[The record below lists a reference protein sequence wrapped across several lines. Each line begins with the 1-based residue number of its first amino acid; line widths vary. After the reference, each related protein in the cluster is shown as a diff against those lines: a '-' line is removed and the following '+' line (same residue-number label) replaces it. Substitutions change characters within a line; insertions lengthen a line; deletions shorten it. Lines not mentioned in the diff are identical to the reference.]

1 MPDISRITM
10 PTGTTY
16 EIKDASAR
24 SAKGWIGITTTVLT
38 DGSTTNPITINGETV
53 TATAGD
59 ITAYGAQEFIWNG
72 SAWQEFGTNLDDLGE
87 LAWEDTASGT
97 FTPEGT
103 VSKPNVSVT
112 PTTDTVQSVTDVGSM
127 PTFTVSGETL
137 VISAG
142 AVPTLGT
149 AKTVLTGVTAELDA
163 TPTFTGTA
171 GTVTVGA
178 N

>member
-1 MPDISRITM
+1 MPEISRITM

-16 EIKDASAR
+16 EIKDSAAR
-24 SAKGWIGITTTVLT
+24 SAKGWIGITTTELT
-38 DGSTTNPITINGETV
+38 DGSTTNPVTINGESV

-59 ITAYGAQEFIWNG
+59 ITAYNNKEFIWNG
-72 SAWQEFGTNLDDLGE
+72 SAWQEFGTDLDDLGE

-97 FTPEGT
+97 FTPQGT
-103 VSKPNVSVT
+103 VSKPNVDVT
-112 PTTDTVQSVTDVGSM
+112 PTTDTIQPVTDVGTM

-137 VISAG
+137 VIGAG
-142 AVPTLGT
+142 TAPTLGT
-149 AKTVLTGVTAELDA
+149 AKTFMTGATAELDA